1 MTSTDG
7 RADPFRDRVAL
18 ITGGSSGIG
27 LATAQALAAR
37 GAHVWL
43 LARDQDKLAEA
54 LASLESHRR
63 TPEQRFTALAADVA
77 DWSQVDRALDQV
89 EAAGGAPDLVINSA
103 GVVQPGRFRE
113 LDLDLFRWMMETNYF
128 GTVHVTKRSVPGM
141 VQRGSG
147 HIVNISSLAGILA
160 IFGYTAYSGS
170 KFAVRGFSDALRS
183 ELKPLGVHVSV
194 VFPPDTDTPQL
205 HYENRFKP
213 AETKALAGNSG
224 VLAPEAVAEAILA
237 GVQRR
242 RYMIL
247 PGMESKLLYRL
258 SGWIGGLQYPIV
270 DWLIARARRGE
281 QHSS

>member
-183 ELKPLGVHVSV
+183 ELKPQGVDVSI
-194 VFPPDTDTPQL
+194 VFPPDTNTPQL

-213 AETKALAGNSG
+213 AETKALAGNGG
-224 VLAPEAVAEAILA
+224 VLAPEAVAQAILD

-270 DWLIARARRGE
+270 DWLIARARRNE
-281 QHSS
+281 SH